1 MAVKIL
7 IKRKVAADK
16 ASQLKELV
24 MQLRSLSMKQPGY
37 VSGESL
43 KNVDRQNEYLV
54 ISTWDSL
61 SAWKAWQS
69 SKERRRFRIKLTPCW
84 DRKQSTT
91 SMSTVRN

>member
-16 ASQLKELV
+16 SAQLKELV
-24 MQLRSLSMKQPGY
+24 MQLRTLSLKQPGY

-61 SAWKAWQS
+61 SAWKDWQS
-69 SKERRRFRIKLTPCW
+69 SRERAKIQDQIDALLGQKTEYDVYEYRP
-84 DRKQSTT
+84 
-91 SMSTVRN
+91 

>member
-43 KNVDRQNEYLV
+43 RNVDRQNEYLV

-61 SAWKAWQS
+61 SAWKDWQS
-69 SKERRRFRIKLTPCW
+69 SKERAKIHSQIDALLGQKTEYEVYEYRP
-84 DRKQSTT
+84 
-91 SMSTVRN
+91 

>member
-1 MAVKIL
+1 MAVKII

-16 ASQLKELV
+16 AVQLKELV
-24 MQLRSLSMKQPGY
+24 MQLRSFSMKQPGY

-61 SAWKAWQS
+61 SAWKDWES
-69 SKERRRFRIKLTPCW
+69 SKERAKIQDQIDALLGQKTEYETYEYRP
-84 DRKQSTT
+84 
-91 SMSTVRN
+91 

>member
-16 ASQLKELV
+16 AVQLKELV
-24 MQLRSLSMKQPGY
+24 MQLRSFSMKQPGY

-54 ISTWDSL
+54 ISTWDSF
-61 SAWKAWQS
+61 SAWKAWES
-69 SKERRRFRIKLTPCW
+69 SKERAKIQDQIDALLGQKTEYETYEYRP
-84 DRKQSTT
+84 
-91 SMSTVRN
+91 

>member
-16 ASQLKELV
+16 ASQLKDLV

-43 KNVDRQNEYLV
+43 RNVDKQNEYLV

-61 SAWKAWQS
+61 SAWKDWQS
-69 SKERRRFRIKLTPCW
+69 SKERANIQGAIDALLGQNTEYEIYEYRP
-84 DRKQSTT
+84 
-91 SMSTVRN
+91 

>member
-16 ASQLKELV
+16 SSQLKELV

-43 KNVDRQNEYLV
+43 RNVDRQDEYLV

-61 SAWKAWQS
+61 AAWKSWQS
-69 SKERRRFRIKLTPCW
+69 SKERAQIQGQIDGLLGQKTEYEVYEYRP
-84 DRKQSTT
+84 
-91 SMSTVRN
+91 

>member
-43 KNVDRQNEYLV
+43 KSVDRQNEYLV

-61 SAWKAWQS
+61 SAWKVWQS
-69 SKERRRFRIKLTPCW
+69 SKERAKIQDQIDALLGQKTEYDVFEYRP
-84 DRKQSTT
+84 
-91 SMSTVRN
+91 

>member
-1 MAVKIL
+1 MAVKII

-16 ASQLKELV
+16 AAQLKELV
-24 MQLRSLSMKQPGY
+24 MQLRSLSMKEPGY

-61 SAWKAWQS
+61 SAWKTWQS
-69 SKERRRFRIKLTPCW
+69 SKERAKVQDQIDTLLGQKTEYEVYEYRP
-84 DRKQSTT
+84 
-91 SMSTVRN
+91 

>member
-43 KNVDRQNEYLV
+43 RHVDRQNEYLV

-61 SAWKAWQS
+61 SAWKDWQS
-69 SKERRRFRIKLTPCW
+69 SKERAKIQGQIDTLLGQKTEYEVYEYRP
-84 DRKQSTT
+84 
-91 SMSTVRN
+91 

>member
-16 ASQLKELV
+16 ASQLKEMV

-61 SAWKAWQS
+61 SDWKAWQS
-69 SKERRRFRIKLTPCW
+69 SKERAKIQDQIDALLGQKTEYEVYEYR
-84 DRKQSTT
+84 Q
-91 SMSTVRN
+91 

>member
-16 ASQLKELV
+16 ASQLKEMV

-61 SAWKAWQS
+61 SDWKAWQS
-69 SKERRRFRIKLTPCW
+69 SKERAKIQDQIDALLGQKTEYEVYEYRP
-84 DRKQSTT
+84 
-91 SMSTVRN
+91 